1 MRRFEGKVALITGAA
16 SGIGRATA
24 ERLASEGA
32 SLFLVDVSKAGLEE
46 TVKRCK
52 QSAQRGASEARSEG
66 EARAESNDPAERSH
80 PGTAAG
86 AAVESAPCD
95 VSREE
100 QVNDAVA
107 RCVDRFGQLDVLVNV
122 AGILLLAH
130 THETT
135 LAQWQKI
142 LDVNLTGTFLF
153 CKAALPH
160 LLASRGNIVNTSST
174 SALNGMPYGAA
185 YGASKGA
192 VLALTRAL
200 AVEYG
205 AKGVRANAICPGSIK
220 TPMGSGSNLPKDV
233 NWELLKRAMPLDKPR
248 GPEVVAS
255 VVAMLASKDG
265 EHING
270 ESIRMDGGTLA

>member
-1 MRRFEGKVALITGAA
+1 MRRFENKVVLITGAA
-16 SGIGRATA
+16 SGIGRAAA
-24 ERLASEGA
+24 ERLADEGA
-32 SLFLVDVSKAGLEE
+32 SLFLVDLAKEALEE
-46 TVKRCK
+46 TAKRC
-52 QSAQRGASEARSEG
+52 A
-66 EARAESNDPAERSH
+66 
-80 PGTAAG
+80 AAG
-86 AAVESAPCD
+86 ARVESAPCD
-95 VSREE
+95 VAREE

-107 RCVDRFGQLDVLVNV
+107 RCVDRFGRLDVLVNV

-135 LAQWQKI
+135 LAQWQRI

-160 LLASRGNIVNTSST
+160 LLASGGNIVNTSST
-174 SALNGMPYGAA
+174 SALAGMPYGAA
-185 YGASKGA
+185 YGASKGG

-200 AVEYG
+200 AAEYG
-205 AKGVRANAICPGSIK
+205 GRGVRVNALCPGSIK
-220 TPMGSGSNLPKDV
+220 TAMGSGSHLPKDV

-255 VVAMLASKDG
+255 VVALLASEDG
-265 EHING
+265 AHING

>member
-1 MRRFEGKVALITGAA
+1 MRRFENKVVLITGAA
-16 SGIGRATA
+16 PGIGRATA

-32 SLFLVDVSKAGLEE
+32 SLFLVDVSKEGLEE
-46 TVKRCK
+46 TAKRC
-52 QSAQRGASEARSEG
+52 A
-66 EARAESNDPAERSH
+66 
-80 PGTAAG
+80 TAG
-86 AAVESAPCD
+86 AAVEGTPCD

-107 RCVDRFGQLDVLVNV
+107 RCLDRFGRLDVLVNV

-174 SALNGMPYGAA
+174 SAINGMPYGAA
-185 YGASKGA
+185 YGASKGG

-220 TPMGSGSNLPKDV
+220 TPMGSGGNLPKEI
-233 NWELLKRAMPLDKPR
+233 NWDLLKRAMPLDKPR

-255 VVAMLASKDG
+255 VVAMLASQDG

>member
-1 MRRFEGKVALITGAA
+1 MCSSRRYRINWLILTSGSVRKALITGAA

-32 SLFLVDVSKAGLEE
+32 SVFLVDLAKEGLEE
-46 TVKRCK
+46 SARRCA
-52 QSAQRGASEARSEG
+52 AQ
-66 EARAESNDPAERSH
+66 
-80 PGTAAG
+80 G

-107 RCVDRFGQLDVLVNV
+107 RCLDRFGRLDVLVNV

-153 CKAALPH
+153 CRAALPH
-160 LLASRGNIVNTSST
+160 LLASHGNIVNTSST
-174 SALNGMPYGAA
+174 SAINAIVCLSTRSTAA
-185 YGASKGA
+185 LVNCRSNC
-192 VLALTRAL
+192 TRQPRFGN
-200 AVEYG
+200 AVE
-205 AKGVRANAICPGSIK
+205 SQ
-220 TPMGSGSNLPKDV
+220 TPP
-233 NWELLKRAMPLDKPR
+233 
-248 GPEVVAS
+248 AS
-255 VVAMLASKDG
+255 VVRSSCWSVLMS
-265 EHING
+265 
-270 ESIRMDGGTLA
+270 SIRVSLLQ